1 MTDTHN
7 RPCAISGLTSYRLK
21 GRYGWILIGATDHQD
36 AMREAA
42 RSTSDPCAA
51 ALEVWD
57 AELGRYVRAFPE
69 EHHLQNTSPEETRLA
84 LYAKHGKGRP

>member
-36 AMREAA
+36 AI
-42 RSTSDPCAA
+42 
-51 ALEVWD
+51 
-57 AELGRYVRAFPE
+57 LG
-69 EHHLQNTSPEETRLA
+69 LLA
-84 LYAKHGKGRP
+84 